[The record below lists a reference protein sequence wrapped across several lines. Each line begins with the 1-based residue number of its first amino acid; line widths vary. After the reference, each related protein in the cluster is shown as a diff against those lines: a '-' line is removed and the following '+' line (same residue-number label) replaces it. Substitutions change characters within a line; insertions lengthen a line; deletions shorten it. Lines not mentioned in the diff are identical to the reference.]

1 MADGRRVIRSPPVD
15 DKNRIWVGEDAVASN
30 WNVPG
35 HVAPALVVDFDIYRP
50 PALQQGLQEA
60 WQTLADALDRP
71 VPR

>member
-1 MADGRRVIRSPPVD
+1 M
-15 DKNRIWVGEDAVASN
+15 ASN
-30 WNVPG
+30 LNVLG
-35 HVAPALVVDFDIYRP
+35 DADSAPVVDFDMYRP